1 MIMKFYSFLVLF
13 IFSSTFLLGQNQ
25 RMSYADKQFNSL
37 HYYFATEA
45 YEDVLER
52 TGDSLSLVPNIA
64 IGYDKIGNAEKAVAW
79 YDFMYRND
87 VLDSLGLLRLGLMQ
101 RRLNNYD
108 ESLRLLKEHVDKY
121 GSNDITEGILENA
134 DLLSDLQLGDGNFS
148 VRELSMNTS
157 SSEMAVAY
165 YKEGEVIVTSAQRD
179 FLPVNRVYG
188 WTGDHYYNL
197 YKGSVSED
205 GEVGK
210 LKQLRGSVR
219 TKFHESYLSYDVKNN
234 LVYFTRN
241 NYLGK
246 AGFDDDK
253 GMRLK
258 IYKARV
264 KGDKFVDVEELPFN
278 SASYSCGHPTVS
290 SDGSKLY
297 FVSDMPGGYGGS
309 DIYSVD
315 IYPNGEYGEP
325 KNLGEKVNT
334 SNNEVTPF
342 YHSKDNVLFF
352 SSDGHMGLGGYDVFV
367 AKLSKEG
374 EVKGIE
380 NLGSP
385 INSSSDDISFINNED
400 QSMGYISSNRSNGID
415 NIFSFSQT
423 TAIRSNKVVE
433 GYVFDLLTL
442 DTLEGVDIFL
452 TNGEGIVLGSVQSDS
467 LGVYSLDLPDDYQG
481 VFYITTEST
490 DTYTAFHQA
499 SELSS
504 SEYFSKIDVGLSPLN
519 KLFLTGIVNNAETG
533 DVIDRARVSII
544 DVDTGDTIQEVFTN
558 SDGHFVI
565 DDIISE
571 DIITLDIVIDKVGF
585 HDREERVR
593 KDFGS
598 ASNIDLDLSLHPSTD
613 LVEVLS
619 LNPIYFSLNGWDI
632 RNESKVELD
641 KVVKWLIEH
650 PNESI
655 EVRSHTDA
663 QGTHQYND
671 WLSEQRAKATVDYII
686 SKGISRDRVSGKGY
700 GERRLKIS
708 SEEISKL
715 KTQKEKDAMHQLNR
729 RSEFI
734 VVEK

>member
-1 MIMKFYSFLVLF
+1 MKFYKILIFVLPILTSSLLTGQELRKSF
-13 IFSSTFLLGQNQ
+13 
-25 RMSYADKQFNSL
+25 ADKQFKL
-37 HYYFATEA
+37 LKYYYAAEA

-52 TGDSLSLVPNIA
+52 SEDSLSLIPNIT
-64 IGYDKIGNAEKAVAW
+64 ISYDKIGNVEKAVAW
-79 YDFMYRND
+79 YKFMHRED
-87 VLDSLGLLRLGLMQ
+87 HIDSIGLLRLGLLH
-101 RRLNNYD
+101 RKLRNYD
-108 ESLRLLKEHVDKY
+108 LSLAILIEHSNKY
-121 GSNDITEGILENA
+121 GRTDITEELITRHEEISKLKE
-134 DLLSDLQLGDGNFS
+134 DSEVFE
-148 VRELSMNTS
+148 VRELSINS
-157 SSEMAVAY
+157 SASEMAASY
-165 YKEGEVIVTSAQRD
+165 FKEGKVVVTSSRKSL
-179 FLPVNRVYG
+179 LPIDRVYA
-188 WTGDHYYNL
+188 WTGGHYYNL
-197 YKGSVSED
+197 YMGESDSIGDISGLKPIKG
-205 GEVGK
+205 
-210 LKQLRGSVR
+210 
-219 TKFHESYLSYDVKNN
+219 DVKTKYHEAY
-234 LVYFTRN
+234 LAYDKETDYIYFTRN
-241 NYLGK
+241 NYLGSVDYDENK
-246 AGFDDDK
+246 EI
-253 GMRLK
+253 RTK
-258 IYKARV
+258 IYRA
-264 KGDKFVDVEELPFN
+264 KFVDSKFKDVEELPFN

-315 IYPNGEYGEP
+315 IYPNREYGEP

-342 YHSKDNVLFF
+342 YHSKHNVLFF

-385 INSSSDDISFINNED
+385 INSSSDDISFMNNEV
-400 QSMGYISSNRSNGID
+400 QFMGYISSNRSNGID
-415 NIFSFSQT
+415 NIFSFSQA

-452 TNGEGIVLGSVQSDS
+452 RNQEGSILGIVQSDS
-467 LGVYSLDLPDDYQG
+467 LGAYSLDLPDDHQG
-481 VFYITTEST
+481 VFTITTEAT
-490 DTYTAFHQA
+490 DSYTAFHQA

-558 SDGHFVI
+558 SDGRFVI

-571 DIITLDIVIDKVGF
+571 DIITLDIVIDKDGF

-650 PNESI
+650 PKESI

-686 SKGISRDRVSGKGY
+686 AKGISRDKVSGKGY